1 MAADLRGL
9 RSVVELMA
17 DQVTQ
22 LIALGGRQ
30 IEAFASLPPALAQS
44 TKGLSDGLR
53 QLVHAIHALPHRLP
67 PVTEQAS
74 GTSAEATQKQA
85 VDAEPAPVAE
95 PAGHEPLRRTRGTRT
110 TKGTALRSERTEIVV
125 KSISDAKRS
134 GRFYTSVRLPRQ
146 LWDQAG
152 FGPEDRLLLDW
163 DGSALSIERTSEG
176 GVTPK
181 SIGGKSVVLQS
192 WKLGNLNFDSPSI
205 AGTGGF
211 LRLVGN
217 QR

>member
-1 MAADLRGL
+1 M
-9 RSVVELMA
+9 
-17 DQVTQ
+17 
-22 LIALGGRQ
+22 
-30 IEAFASLPPALAQS
+30 
-44 TKGLSDGLR
+44 
-53 QLVHAIHALPHRLP
+53 
-67 PVTEQAS
+67 TEQAS
-74 GTSAEATQKQA
+74 GTSAEATQRQA

-110 TKGTALRSERTEIVV
+110 TKGKALRSERTEIVV

-152 FGPEDRLLLDW
+152 FGPGDRLLLDW